1 MLKKIFNTL
10 IGRPDRLLGIDIG
23 EELIKVIEM
32 KNVGEDFKITVA
44 KSAPLP
50 SGIFVD
56 GHLVNATALTEFLIR
71 LLQIIGTKAKHVA
84 LSVGMQETFRREITL
99 PIMTMT
105 ELASS
110 VRFEIDRQVPYP
122 ENSFYYDYAV
132 VDKNEETAE
141 MKIILLATP
150 KKMLEELNDLLK
162 NIGLTVVAID
172 TDSMAI
178 HRSLDNADN
187 SVVVNIS
194 AGENTKIIIY
204 QKAVPVVVRSV
215 PIGGNRLTDIIMN
228 NLKIT
233 NEEARILKKNNAI
246 KSTTL
251 DKEVLGEANSLI
263 DSLSAFNRELGA
275 EIQRT
280 VEYYSVQ
287 HGDITIEKVFLLGEG
302 ANINGLLENLRA
314 GTGTDISLHV
324 LNKHVTIEEHL
335 SLTPAHC
342 SRLAVSIG
350 LAMYRW
356 Q

>member
-1 MLKKIFNTL
+1 MLKKVFNTL

-56 GHLVNATALTEFLIR
+56 GHLVNATALTEFLTR

-84 LSVGMQETFRREITL
+84 LSAGMQENFRREITL
-99 PIMTMT
+99 PMMTT
-105 ELASS
+105 KELESS
-110 VRFEIDRQVPYP
+110 IRFEIDRQVPYP

-132 VDKNEETAE
+132 VDKNEETSE
-141 MKIILLATP
+141 MKIIILATP

-172 TDSMAI
+172 TDSLAI
-178 HRSLDNADN
+178 HRSLNNADN

-215 PIGGNRLTDIIMN
+215 PIGGNRLTDIIMS

-233 NEEARILKKNNAI
+233 NEEARILKKNNSI

-251 DKEVLGEANSLI
+251 EKKVQGEANDLI
-263 DSLSAFNRELGA
+263 ESISTFNRELGA

-287 HGDITIEKVFLLGEG
+287 HGNVTIEKVFLLGEG
-302 ANINGLLENLRA
+302 ANIDGLLE
-314 GTGTDISLHV
+314 SLCAVTETTIAFHD
-324 LNKHVTIEEHL
+324 LNKRVIIDDHL

-342 SRLAVSIG
+342 SRLAAAIG
-350 LAMYRW
+350 LAMYKW